1 MIKKVPLRRGIAA
14 LALAAAIVPLG
25 AGTAGAVSP
34 LPVACNAAGT
44 VIFTNSNATDHWTIA
59 GRGSCLGDLEGTY
72 FLDFTGTG
80 TSSSLGLCDQGL
92 VVLDLHINVIG
103 TLTNAQTL
111 QTKLINQDWVAP
123 ITTYPLGTP
132 FLINQNATGSLIG
145 AGSFFNH
152 IFLNCSGPSVAWFEF
167 GFLT

>member
-1 MIKKVPLRRGIAA
+1 MIRRVSVRRAIAA
-14 LALAAAIVPLG
+14 LALAASIVPLS
-25 AGTAGAVSP
+25 AGSAGAVSP
-34 LPVACNAAGT
+34 LPIVCNAAGT
-44 VIFTNSNATDHWTIA
+44 VIFTNSNSTDTWTIA

-92 VVLDLHINVIG
+92 VVLDLHINVLG

-111 QTKLINQDWVAP
+111 QTKILNQDWVAP
-123 ITTYPLGTP
+123 ITTYPVATP
-132 FLINQNATGSLIG
+132 FLIQSNAGDLIG
-145 AGSFFNH
+145 AGTFFNH
-152 IFLNCSGPSVAWFEF
+152 IFLICSGPSVAWFEF